1 MVACGCPAYA
11 ARLASPTARRG
22 TRGKLGMATI
32 CHFRH
37 GHAPVVYVRTR
48 GRTWAEIAQTI
59 RHEAL
64 HVARPSY
71 SHRQVEAALRL
82 KAADFPPFPNPSPK
96 EGEGD
101 IGRPLSPLVGEG
113 AGGEGLPPFPNPSP
127 KEWEGDIGRSPS
139 PPCGRGGR
147 GRGPSPFPNPSPK
160 EWEGDIG
167 RSPSPLVG
175 EGAGGEGP

>member
-1 MVACGCPAYA
+1 MAAPPSLKERVRAALDLELARLGRPNLGPLLCLSDAAWRRAMVACGCPAYA

-48 GRTWAEIAQTI
+48 GRTWAEIAQTV

-82 KAADFPPFPNPSPK
+82 KAATTS
-96 EGEGD
+96 
-101 IGRPLSPLVGEG
+101 
-113 AGGEGLPPFPNPSP
+113 GGS
-127 KEWEGDIGRSPS
+127 
-139 PPCGRGGR
+139 
-147 GRGPSPFPNPSPK
+147 
-160 EWEGDIG
+160 
-167 RSPSPLVG
+167 
-175 EGAGGEGP
+175 